1 MRKFEKISFK
11 QFEKDFNGKE
21 NIEKTYND
29 LELPKRGHGKRCRI
43 RFLFPL

>member
-29 LELPKRGHGKRCRI
+29 LELPKRGTANAAGYD
-43 RFLFPL
+43 FYSP